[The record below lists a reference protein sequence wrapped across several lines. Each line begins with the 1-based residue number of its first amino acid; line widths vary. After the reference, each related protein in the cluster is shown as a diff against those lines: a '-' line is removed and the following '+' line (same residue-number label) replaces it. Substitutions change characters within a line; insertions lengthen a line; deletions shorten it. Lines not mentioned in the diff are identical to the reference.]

1 MAAQIEVDPFL
12 DDASDISA
20 ESDIESTAS
29 ITSSIFEHRYFQGR
43 TYANPKYGKHWAP
56 NDEEQLEA
64 LDLIH
69 HWLTLMLDEKLYLP
83 PIGDAPQVGLIYIDR
98 GIRSYMLQSIL
109 DVGTGTGIW
118 AINIADEFP
127 SAKVVA
133 TDITP
138 TQPSFVPP
146 NVEFQID
153 DAQLDWTF
161 EPESFDFIHIRYLQG
176 VIDDWDKLYSQV
188 YKFLKPGG
196 WFQHIDPDLQMLSQ
210 NPNVKVDD
218 EHIYT
223 RWAKVFN
230 EVGEKIG
237 RTFDFSDR
245 KLEKLAEAAGFSEIN
260 FQTHKIPVGQW
271 PKDKKKKELGA
282 FVGLSFSQGLDGFV
296 KLPLCEILRWSPEEM
311 QLFAVE
317 MRKVIMNPKTQ
328 TVGTVY
334 SVYGQKPA
342 KPKETPSEE

>member
-1 MAAQIEVDPFL
+1 MAAPIEVDPFL

-29 ITSSIFEHRYFQGR
+29 ITSSIFEHR
-43 TYANPKYGKHWAP
+43 AP

-83 PIGDAPQVGLIYIDR
+83 PIGDSP
-98 GIRSYMLQSIL
+98 QSIL

-118 AINIADEFP
+118 AINMADQFP

-176 VIDDWDKLYSQV
+176 SIDDWDKLYSQV

-196 WFQHIDPDLQMLSQ
+196 WFQHIDPDIQMLSQ

-223 RWAKVFN
+223 RWAKVFG

-237 RTFDFSDR
+237 KTFDFSDR
-245 KLEKLAEAAGFSEIN
+245 KLEKLAQAAGFTQIN

-296 KLPLCEILRWSPEEM
+296 KLPLCDILGWSSEEM
-311 QLFAVE
+311 YLFAAE

-334 SVYGQKPA
+334 SVYGQKPV
-342 KPKETPSEE
+342 KSKETPPEE

>member
-1 MAAQIEVDPFL
+1 
-12 DDASDISA
+12 
-20 ESDIESTAS
+20 
-29 ITSSIFEHRYFQGR
+29 
-43 TYANPKYGKHWAP
+43 
-56 NDEEQLEA
+56 
-64 LDLIH
+64 
-69 HWLTLMLDEKLYLP
+69 MLDEKLYLP
-83 PIGDAPQVGLIYIDR
+83 PLGDSP
-98 GIRSYMLQSIL
+98 QSIL

-118 AINIADEFP
+118 AINIADKFP

-146 NVEFQID
+146 NLEFQID

-176 VIDDWDKLYSQV
+176 SIDDWDKLYSQV
-188 YKFLKPGG
+188 YKSLKPGG
-196 WFQHIDPDLQMLSQ
+196 WFQHIDPDIQMLSQ

-218 EHIYT
+218 EQYILLELSAFIYT
-223 RWAKVFN
+223 RWAKVFE

-237 RTFDFSDR
+237 KTFDFSDR
-245 KLEKLAEAAGFSEIN
+245 KLEKLAKAAGFTDIN

-296 KLPLCEILRWSPEEM
+296 KLPLCDILGWSPEEM
-311 QLFAVE
+311 QLFAAE

-334 SVYGQKPA
+334 SVYGQKPT
-342 KPKETPSEE
+342 KPKDTSPEV